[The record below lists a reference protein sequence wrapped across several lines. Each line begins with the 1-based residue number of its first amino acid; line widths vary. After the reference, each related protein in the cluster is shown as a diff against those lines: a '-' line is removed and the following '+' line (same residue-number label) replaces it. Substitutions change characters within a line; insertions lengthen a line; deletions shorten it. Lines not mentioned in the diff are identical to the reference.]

1 MEIIYPPLVEDGLA
15 FHLANQ
21 EVSLVDKA
29 EMYSLMVKKGIL
41 LETGEP
47 TQEAI
52 EKGWVKDFYEEENL
66 TLEEFLKIYPIFHTF
81 ALDSL
86 QLIDGFWEI
95 TLELKEE
102 LINRLRADDLT
113 YDEKLQIREYLA
125 ER

>member
-1 MEIIYPPLVEDGLA
+1 MEIIYPPLVEDSLA

-66 TLEEFLKIYPIFHTF
+66 TLEEFLKIYPVFYTF
-81 ALDSL
+81 DLDSL

>member
-1 MEIIYPPLVEDGLA
+1 
-15 FHLANQ
+15 
-21 EVSLVDKA
+21 
-29 EMYSLMVKKGIL
+29 MYSLMVKKGIL

>member
-1 MEIIYPPLVEDGLA
+1 MEIIYPPLVEDSLA

-81 ALDSL
+81 HLDSL

-102 LINRLRADDLT
+102 LINRLRADDLP

>member
-1 MEIIYPPLVEDGLA
+1 MEIIYPPLVEDSLA

>member
-1 MEIIYPPLVEDGLA
+1 MEIIYPPLVEDSLA

-29 EMYSLMVKKGIL
+29 EMNSLMVKKGIL

>member
-1 MEIIYPPLVEDGLA
+1 MEIIYPPLVEESLA

>member
-1 MEIIYPPLVEDGLA
+1 MEIIYPPLVEDSLA
-15 FHLANQ
+15 FHLANK

-66 TLEEFLKIYPIFHTF
+66 TLEEFLKIYPVFYTF
-81 ALDSL
+81 DLDSL

>member
-1 MEIIYPPLVEDGLA
+1 MEIIYPPLVEDSLA

-66 TLEEFLKIYPIFHTF
+66 TLEEFLKIYPIFRTF
-81 ALDSL
+81 DLDSL

>member
-1 MEIIYPPLVEDGLA
+1 MKIIYPPLVEDSLV

-81 ALDSL
+81 DSDSL

>member
-1 MEIIYPPLVEDGLA
+1 MEIIYPPLVEDSLA

-41 LETGEP
+41 LEIGEP

-81 ALDSL
+81 DLDSL

-95 TLELKEE
+95 PLELKEE

>member
-1 MEIIYPPLVEDGLA
+1 MEIIYPPLVEDSLA

-66 TLEEFLKIYPIFHTF
+66 TLEEFLKIYPIFYTF
-81 ALDSL
+81 DLDSL

>member
-1 MEIIYPPLVEDGLA
+1 MEIIYPPLVEDSLA

-81 ALDSL
+81 DLDYL

>member
-1 MEIIYPPLVEDGLA
+1 MEIIYPPLVEDSLA

-66 TLEEFLKIYPIFHTF
+66 TLEEFLKIYPIFYTF
-81 ALDSL
+81 DLDSL

-113 YDEKLQIREYLA
+113 YDEKLQIKEYLA